1 MRNPQICWD
10 KIFPGDR
17 ETLRQMIREQAA
29 GGTSRELLYR
39 IQDDSG
45 KLRWIETR
53 AEVSELDSGRQDWNG
68 YWLDVTDA

>member
-39 IQDDSG
+39 ILQNNLKSVHSF
-45 KLRWIETR
+45 LYLCF
-53 AEVSELDSGRQDWNG
+53 VSNPLLQISF
-68 YWLDVTDA
+68 